1 MPIVISKVMQ
11 IRRREKE
18 EEMDMINVG
27 RYLRHTCSLSKKRLF
42 VNGEGC
48 KDRSSLIEIN

>member
-11 IRRREKE
+11 IKRREK

-27 RYLRHTCSLSKKRLF
+27 RYFKTYMLAEQEKTLR
-42 VNGEGC
+42 
-48 KDRSSLIEIN
+48 

>member
-11 IRRREKE
+11 IKRREK

-27 RYLRHTCSLSKKRLF
+27 RYLRHTCSLSKRRLF

-48 KDRSSLIEIN
+48 KNRGSLIEIN